1 MKSMKKILFVAVALM
16 AMSTTNVSAETTQS
30 NDVYLSTI
38 YVNEQV
44 TTHLIMPETI
54 RLVDISTDTIVGNQ
68 VNDNIV
74 RLKPKGAMQDYE
86 QAGIVTVIGERQYK
100 LVYRSCLPF
109 ASTRFTVPYWD
120 MQEYQN
126 PDVSM
131 SVGEISRYAIRIFNT
146 KRTVENIHS
155 KKDKM
160 KAWVNHICS
169 AGDYFFI
176 DFSLENKTKIPYDI
190 SEIRVKLEDKK
201 QKKAT
206 NYQSIELTPEYML
219 NCNKHFKKRYR
230 NVLVVK
236 KLTFPEAKVL
246 KIEVSENQISGRTI
260 ELNINYDDVLDA
272 ALVHLYFLDYRVGDA
287 HACPY
292 RE

>member
-1 MKSMKKILFVAVALM
+1 MKNMKKLLFAAMTAVLTMNAG
-16 AMSTTNVSAETTQS
+16 SADAQTKES
-30 NDVYLSTI
+30 PMGTI
-38 YVNEQV
+38 YVNEHV

-54 RLVDISTDTIVGNQ
+54 RLVDISTDTIAGNQ

-74 RLKPKGAMQDYE
+74 RLKPMGAMNDHE
-86 QAGIVTVIGERQYK
+86 QAGVVTVIGERHIAQYR
-100 LVYRSCLPF
+100 LVYRNCMLL
-109 ASTRFTVPYWD
+109 ADTRYTIPGWGL
-120 MQEYQN
+120 QEYTN
-126 PDVSM
+126 PDVQMSM
-131 SVGEISRYAIRIFNT
+131 GEMNRYAIRMFNA
-146 KRTVENIHS
+146 KRTVQNIHS

-176 DFSLENKTKIPYDI
+176 HFSMENKTKIPYDI
-190 SEIRVKLEDKK
+190 WDIRIKLEDKK

-219 NCNKHFKKRYR
+219 YRVNHFKKHYR
-230 NVLVVK
+230 NVIVIK

-260 ELNINYDDVLDA
+260 ELNIKYDDVLNADC
-272 ALVHLYFLDYRVGDA
+272 FDD
-287 HACPY
+287 
-292 RE
+292 

>member
-1 MKSMKKILFVAVALM
+1 MKRTMKSMKKLFLVAVAFVAL
-16 AMSTTNVSAETTQS
+16 STSSVSAQDT
-30 NDVYLSTI
+30 NLRTI
-38 YVNEQV
+38 YVNKDV

-54 RLVDISTDTIVGNQ
+54 KLVDISTDNVVGNQ

-74 RLKPKGAMQDYE
+74 RIKPDTILADGETA
-86 QAGIVTVIGERQYK
+86 AIATVIGERHIAQYK
-100 LVYRSCLPF
+100 LVYCSQSCF
-109 ASTRFTVPYWD
+109 VHTRFTIPYCD
-120 MQEYQN
+120 AQDYTN
-126 PDVSM
+126 PDVQM
-131 SVGEISRYAIRIFNT
+131 SVAEMSRYAIRMYNA

-190 SEIRVKLEDKK
+190 SDIRVKLEDKK

-206 NYQSIELTPEYML
+206 NYQSVELTPEYML

-272 ALVHLYFLDYRVGDA
+272 DCFDD
-287 HACPY
+287 
-292 RE
+292 

>member
-1 MKSMKKILFVAVALM
+1 MKSMKKYLLAMMAVCAFTSASAQDKVL
-16 AMSTTNVSAETTQS
+16 TT
-30 NDVYLSTI
+30 L
-38 YVNEQV
+38 YVNKEV

-54 RLVDISTDTIVGNQ
+54 RLVDISTDKVVGNQ

-74 RLKPKGAMQDYE
+74 RIKPDTILTDGETA
-86 QAGIVTVIGERQYK
+86 AVVTVIGERHIAQYK
-100 LVYRSCLPF
+100 LVYSVLPNIVH
-109 ASTRFTVPYWD
+109 TRFTIPYCD
-120 MQEYQN
+120 TQEYIN

-131 SVGEISRYAIRIFNT
+131 SVGEMSRYAIRMFNA
-146 KRTVENIHS
+146 KRSVHNIHS

-219 NCNKHFKKRYR
+219 AWNKHFKKRYR
-230 NVLVVK
+230 NVLVIK
-236 KLTFPEAKVL
+236 KLTFPDAKVL

-260 ELNINYDDVLDA
+260 ELNIDYKDVLSADC
-272 ALVHLYFLDYRVGDA
+272 FDD
-287 HACPY
+287 
-292 RE
+292 

>member
-1 MKSMKKILFVAVALM
+1 MKSMKKLFLAAVAFVAL
-16 AMSTTNVSAETTQS
+16 STSSVSAQNT
-30 NDVYLSTI
+30 NLRTI
-38 YVNEQV
+38 YVNKDV

-54 RLVDISTDTIVGNQ
+54 KLVDISTDNVVGNQ

-74 RLKPKGAMQDYE
+74 RIKPDTILADGETA
-86 QAGIVTVIGERQYK
+86 AIATVIGERHIAQYK
-100 LVYRSCLPF
+100 LVYCSQSCF
-109 ASTRFTVPYWD
+109 VHTRFTIPYCD
-120 MQEYQN
+120 AQDYTN
-126 PDVSM
+126 PDVQM
-131 SVGEISRYAIRIFNT
+131 SVAEMSRYAIRMYNA

-206 NYQSIELTPEYML
+206 NYQSVELTPEFML

-230 NVLVVK
+230 NVLVIK

-260 ELNINYDDVLDA
+260 EMNINYDDVLDA
-272 ALVHLYFLDYRVGDA
+272 DCFDD
-287 HACPY
+287 
-292 RE
+292 

>member
-1 MKSMKKILFVAVALM
+1 MKSMKKLFLAAVAFVALSA
-16 AMSTTNVSAETTQS
+16 SSVSAQNT
-30 NDVYLSTI
+30 NLRTI
-38 YVNEQV
+38 YVNKDV

-54 RLVDISTDTIVGNQ
+54 KLVDISTDNVVGNQ

-74 RLKPKGAMQDYE
+74 RIKPDTVLADGETA
-86 QAGIVTVIGERQYK
+86 AIATVIGERHIAQYK
-100 LVYRSCLPF
+100 LVYCSQSCF
-109 ASTRFTVPYWD
+109 VHTRFTIPYCD
-120 MQEYQN
+120 AQDYTN
-126 PDVSM
+126 PDVQM
-131 SVGEISRYAIRIFNT
+131 SVAEMSRYAIRMYNA

-206 NYQSIELTPEYML
+206 NYQSVELTPEFML

-272 ALVHLYFLDYRVGDA
+272 DCFDD
-287 HACPY
+287 
-292 RE
+292 

>member
-1 MKSMKKILFVAVALM
+1 MKSMKKFLFAAVAFVA
-16 AMSTTNVSAETTQS
+16 MSMDSADAQTSQTTDMS
-30 NDVYLSTI
+30 LGTI
-38 YVNEQV
+38 YVNEQI
-44 TTHLIMPETI
+44 TTHLVMPETI

-86 QAGIVTVIGERQYK
+86 QAGVVTVIGERHIAQYK
-100 LVYRSCLPF
+100 LVYRTCMTGVC
-109 ASTRFTVPYWD
+109 TRFTVPYWD

-126 PDVSM
+126 PDVQM
-131 SVGEISRYAIRIFNT
+131 SVGEMSRYAIRIFNA
-146 KRTVENIHS
+146 KRSVTGIHS

-176 DFSLENKTKIPYDI
+176 DFSMENKTKIPYDI

-206 NYQSIELTPEYML
+206 NYQSVELTPEFML

-230 NVLVVK
+230 NVLVIK

-260 ELNINYDDVLDA
+260 ELNINYDDVLGADC
-272 ALVHLYFLDYRVGDA
+272 FD
-287 HACPY
+287 
-292 RE
+292 E

>member
-1 MKSMKKILFVAVALM
+1 MKSMRKLFLVAVAFVAL
-16 AMSTTNVSAETTQS
+16 STSSASAQDA
-30 NDVYLSTI
+30 NLRTI
-38 YVNEQV
+38 YVNKDV

-54 RLVDISTDTIVGNQ
+54 KLVDISTDDVVGNQ

-74 RLKPKGAMQDYE
+74 RIKPDTVLADGETA
-86 QAGIVTVIGERQYK
+86 AIATVIGERHIAQYK
-100 LVYRSCLPF
+100 LVYCSQSCF
-109 ASTRFTVPYWD
+109 VHTRFTIPYCD
-120 MQEYQN
+120 AQDYTN
-126 PDVSM
+126 PDVQM
-131 SVGEISRYAIRIFNT
+131 SVAEMSRYAIRMYNA

-206 NYQSIELTPEYML
+206 NYQSIEMTPEFML
-219 NCNKHFKKRYR
+219 NYNKHFKKHYR

-272 ALVHLYFLDYRVGDA
+272 DCFDD
-287 HACPY
+287 
-292 RE
+292 

>member
-1 MKSMKKILFVAVALM
+1 MKKFLFAAMMAVCGVSSADAQDKELSIL
-16 AMSTTNVSAETTQS
+16 
-30 NDVYLSTI
+30 
-38 YVNEQV
+38 YVNKEV

-54 RLVDISTDTIVGNQ
+54 RLVDISTDKVVGNQ

-74 RLKPKGAMQDYE
+74 RIKPDTVLANGETA
-86 QAGIVTVIGERQYK
+86 AVVTVIGERHIVQYK
-100 LVYRSCLPF
+100 LVYNTLPGYVH
-109 ASTRFTVPYWD
+109 TRFTIPYCD
-120 MQEYQN
+120 TQEYQN
-126 PDVSM
+126 PDVQM
-131 SVGEISRYAIRIFNT
+131 SVAEMSRYAIRMFNA
-146 KRTVENIHS
+146 KRSVHGIHS

-206 NYQSIELTPEYML
+206 NYQSVELTPEYML
-219 NCNKHFKKRYR
+219 NWHKQFKKRYR
-230 NVLVVK
+230 NVIVVK

-246 KIEVSENQISGRTI
+246 KVEVSENQISGRTI
-260 ELNINYDDVLDA
+260 ELHINYDDVLKADC
-272 ALVHLYFLDYRVGDA
+272 FDD
-287 HACPY
+287 
-292 RE
+292 

>member
-1 MKSMKKILFVAVALM
+1 MKSMKKLFLAAVAFVAL
-16 AMSTTNVSAETTQS
+16 STSSVSAQNT
-30 NDVYLSTI
+30 NLRTI
-38 YVNEQV
+38 YVNKDV

-54 RLVDISTDTIVGNQ
+54 KLVDISTDYVVGNQ

-74 RLKPKGAMQDYE
+74 RIKPDTILADGETA
-86 QAGIVTVIGERQYK
+86 AIATVIGERHIAQYK
-100 LVYRSCLPF
+100 LVYCSQSCF
-109 ASTRFTVPYWD
+109 VHTRFTIPYCD
-120 MQEYQN
+120 AQDYTN
-126 PDVSM
+126 PDVQM
-131 SVGEISRYAIRIFNT
+131 SVAEMSRYAIRMYNA

-219 NCNKHFKKRYR
+219 NYNKHFKKRYR

-260 ELNINYDDVLDA
+260 ELNIKYDDVLDA
-272 ALVHLYFLDYRVGDA
+272 DCFDD
-287 HACPY
+287 
-292 RE
+292 

>member
-1 MKSMKKILFVAVALM
+1 MKSMKKFLFAALAFVA
-16 AMSTTNVSAETTQS
+16 MSMDSADAQTSQTTDMS
-30 NDVYLSTI
+30 LGTI
-38 YVNEQV
+38 YVNEQI
-44 TTHLIMPETI
+44 TTHLVMPETI

-74 RLKPKGAMQDYE
+74 RLKPKGVMQDYE
-86 QAGIVTVIGERQYK
+86 QAGVVTVIGERHIAQYK
-100 LVYRSCLPF
+100 LIYRTCMTGVC
-109 ASTRFTVPYWD
+109 TRFTVPYWD

-126 PDVSM
+126 PDVQM
-131 SVGEISRYAIRIFNT
+131 SVGEMSRYAIRIFNA
-146 KRTVENIHS
+146 KRSVENIHS

-206 NYQSIELTPEYML
+206 NYQSVELTPEFML

-260 ELNINYDDVLDA
+260 ELNINYDDVLGADC
-272 ALVHLYFLDYRVGDA
+272 FD
-287 HACPY
+287 
-292 RE
+292 E

>member
-1 MKSMKKILFVAVALM
+1 MKSMKKIFLAAVAFM
-16 AMSTTNVSAETTQS
+16 AMSINSVHAQDKVLTT
-30 NDVYLSTI
+30 L
-38 YVNEQV
+38 YVNKDV

-54 RLVDISTDTIVGNQ
+54 KLVDISTDYVVGNQ

-74 RLKPKGAMQDYE
+74 RIKPDTILTDGETA
-86 QAGIVTVIGERQYK
+86 AVVTVIGERHIAQYK
-100 LVYRSCLPF
+100 LVYSVLPNIVH
-109 ASTRFTVPYWD
+109 TRFMIPYCD
-120 MQEYQN
+120 TQEYQN
-126 PDVSM
+126 PDVQM
-131 SVGEISRYAIRIFNT
+131 SVAEMSRYAIRMFNA
-146 KRTVENIHS
+146 KRSVQNIHS

-219 NCNKHFKKRYR
+219 NWNKHFKKRYR
-230 NVLVVK
+230 NVLVIK

-246 KIEVSENQISGRTI
+246 KIEVCENQISGRTI
-260 ELNINYDDVLDA
+260 ELNINYDDVLKTDC
-272 ALVHLYFLDYRVGDA
+272 FDD
-287 HACPY
+287 
-292 RE
+292 

>member
-1 MKSMKKILFVAVALM
+1 MKRTMKSMKKLFLAAVAFVAL
-16 AMSTTNVSAETTQS
+16 STSSVSAQNT
-30 NDVYLSTI
+30 NLRTI
-38 YVNEQV
+38 YVNKDV

-54 RLVDISTDTIVGNQ
+54 KLVDISTDYVVGNQ

-74 RLKPKGAMQDYE
+74 RIKPDTILADGETA
-86 QAGIVTVIGERQYK
+86 AIATVIGERHIAQYK
-100 LVYRSCLPF
+100 LVYCSQSCF
-109 ASTRFTVPYWD
+109 VHTRFTIPYCD
-120 MQEYQN
+120 AQDYTN
-126 PDVSM
+126 PDVQM
-131 SVGEISRYAIRIFNT
+131 SVAEMSRYAIRMYNA

-176 DFSLENKTKIPYDI
+176 DFSMENKTKIPYDI
-190 SEIRVKLEDKK
+190 SDIRVKLEDKK

-206 NYQSIELTPEYML
+206 NYQSVELTPEFML
-219 NCNKHFKKRYR
+219 NCNKHFKKHYR
-230 NVLVVK
+230 NVLVIK

-272 ALVHLYFLDYRVGDA
+272 DCFDD
-287 HACPY
+287 
-292 RE
+292 

>member
-1 MKSMKKILFVAVALM
+1 MKSMRKFLFAAVAFV
-16 AMSTTNVSAETTQS
+16 AMSTNSANAQDKVLTT
-30 NDVYLSTI
+30 L
-38 YVNEQV
+38 YVNKEV

-54 RLVDISTDTIVGNQ
+54 RLVDISTDKVVGNQ

-74 RLKPKGAMQDYE
+74 RIKPDTILTDGETA
-86 QAGIVTVIGERQYK
+86 AVVTVIGERHIAQYK
-100 LVYRSCLPF
+100 LVYSVLPNIVH
-109 ASTRFTVPYWD
+109 TRFTIPYCD
-120 MQEYQN
+120 TQEYQN

-131 SVGEISRYAIRIFNT
+131 SVGEMSRYAIRMFNA

-219 NCNKHFKKRYR
+219 AWNKHFKKRYR
-230 NVLVVK
+230 NVLVIK

-260 ELNINYDDVLDA
+260 ELNIIYDDVLKADC
-272 ALVHLYFLDYRVGDA
+272 FDD
-287 HACPY
+287 
-292 RE
+292 

>member
-1 MKSMKKILFVAVALM
+1 MKRTMKSMKKLFLAAVAFVAL
-16 AMSTTNVSAETTQS
+16 STSSVSAQNT
-30 NDVYLSTI
+30 NLRTI
-38 YVNEQV
+38 YVNKDV

-54 RLVDISTDTIVGNQ
+54 KLVDISTDYVVGNQ

-74 RLKPKGAMQDYE
+74 RITPDTILADGETA
-86 QAGIVTVIGERQYK
+86 AIATVIGERHIAQYK
-100 LVYRSCLPF
+100 LVYCSQSCF
-109 ASTRFTVPYWD
+109 VHTRFTIPYCD
-120 MQEYQN
+120 AQDYTN
-126 PDVSM
+126 PDVQM
-131 SVGEISRYAIRIFNT
+131 SVAEMSRYAIRMYNA

-206 NYQSIELTPEYML
+206 NYQSVELTPEFML
-219 NCNKHFKKRYR
+219 NCNKHFKKHYR
-230 NVLVVK
+230 NVLVIK

-272 ALVHLYFLDYRVGDA
+272 DCFDD
-287 HACPY
+287 
-292 RE
+292 

>member
-1 MKSMKKILFVAVALM
+1 MRKFLFAAVAFVAL
-16 AMSTTNVSAETTQS
+16 STNSVLAQDTT
-30 NDVYLSTI
+30 VFLKTI
-38 YVNEQV
+38 YVNKDV

-54 RLVDISTDTIVGNQ
+54 RLVDISTGYVVGNQ

-74 RLKPKGAMQDYE
+74 RIKPDTILADGETA
-86 QAGIVTVIGERQYK
+86 AIATVIGERHIAQYK
-100 LVYRSCLPF
+100 LVYSSQRGF
-109 ASTRFTVPYWD
+109 VHTRFEIPYCD
-120 MQEYQN
+120 TQEYTN
-126 PDVSM
+126 PDVQM
-131 SVGEISRYAIRIFNT
+131 SVGEMSRYAIRMFNA
-146 KRTVENIHS
+146 KRTVEKIHS

-206 NYQSIELTPEYML
+206 NYQSVELTPEYML
-219 NCNKHFKKRYR
+219 NWNKHFKKRYR

-260 ELNINYDDVLDA
+260 ELNINYDDVLKADC
-272 ALVHLYFLDYRVGDA
+272 FDD
-287 HACPY
+287 
-292 RE
+292 

>member
-1 MKSMKKILFVAVALM
+1 MKSMKKIVFALVAFATM
-16 AMSTTNVSAETTQS
+16 TIQS
-30 NDVYLSTI
+30 VNAQTKESPMGTI
-38 YVNEQV
+38 YVNEHV

-74 RLKPKGAMQDYE
+74 RLKPTGVMNDYE
-86 QAGIVTVIGERQYK
+86 QAGVVTVIGERHIAQYR
-100 LVYRSCLPF
+100 LVYRDCMLL
-109 ASTRFTVPYWD
+109 ADTRYTIPGWGI
-120 MQEYQN
+120 QEYTN
-126 PDVSM
+126 PDVQM
-131 SVGEISRYAIRIFNT
+131 SVGEMSRYAIRMFNA
-146 KRTVENIHS
+146 KRTVEKIHS

-176 DFSLENKTKIPYDI
+176 DFSMENKTKIPYDI
-190 SEIRVKLEDKK
+190 SDIRVKLEDKK

-219 NCNKHFKKRYR
+219 HHSKHFKKRYR
-230 NVLVVK
+230 NVIVVK
-236 KLTFPEAKVL
+236 KLTFPDAKVL

-272 ALVHLYFLDYRVGDA
+272 DCFDD
-287 HACPY
+287 
-292 RE
+292 

>member
-1 MKSMKKILFVAVALM
+1 MKSMKKLFLVAVAFVAL
-16 AMSTTNVSAETTQS
+16 STSSVSAQDT
-30 NDVYLSTI
+30 NLRTI
-38 YVNEQV
+38 YVNKDV
-44 TTHLIMPETI
+44 TTHLIMSETI
-54 RLVDISTDTIVGNQ
+54 KLVDISTDNVVGNQ

-74 RLKPKGAMQDYE
+74 RIKPDTVLADGETA
-86 QAGIVTVIGERQYK
+86 AIATVIGERHIAQYK
-100 LVYRSCLPF
+100 LVYCSQSCF
-109 ASTRFTVPYWD
+109 VHTRFTIPYCD
-120 MQEYQN
+120 AQDYTN
-126 PDVSM
+126 PDVQM
-131 SVGEISRYAIRIFNT
+131 SVAEMSRYAIRMYNA

-206 NYQSIELTPEYML
+206 NYQSIELTPEFML
-219 NCNKHFKKRYR
+219 NYNKHFKKHYR

-272 ALVHLYFLDYRVGDA
+272 DCFDD
-287 HACPY
+287 
-292 RE
+292 

>member
-1 MKSMKKILFVAVALM
+1 MLAVF

-86 QAGIVTVIGERQYK
+86 QAGIVTVIGERHIAQYK
-100 LVYRSCLPF
+100 LIYRSCLPF
-109 ASTRFTVPYWD
+109 ASTRFTIPYWD

-131 SVGEISRYAIRIFNT
+131 SVGEMSRYAIRIYNT
-146 KRTVENIHS
+146 KRSVENIHT

-160 KAWVNHICS
+160 R
-169 AGDYFFI
+169 
-176 DFSLENKTKIPYDI
+176 
-190 SEIRVKLEDKK
+190 SE
-201 QKKAT
+201 
-206 NYQSIELTPEYML
+206 
-219 NCNKHFKKRYR
+219 
-230 NVLVVK
+230 
-236 KLTFPEAKVL
+236 EAHV
-246 KIEVSENQISGRTI
+246 
-260 ELNINYDDVLDA
+260 
-272 ALVHLYFLDYRVGDA
+272 
-287 HACPY
+287 
-292 RE
+292 

>member
-1 MKSMKKILFVAVALM
+1 MKSMRKLFLVAVAFVAL
-16 AMSTTNVSAETTQS
+16 STSSASAQDA
-30 NDVYLSTI
+30 NLRTI
-38 YVNEQV
+38 YVNKDV

-54 RLVDISTDTIVGNQ
+54 KLVDISTDNVVGNQ

-74 RLKPKGAMQDYE
+74 RIKPDTILADGETA
-86 QAGIVTVIGERQYK
+86 AIATVIGERHIAQYK
-100 LVYRSCLPF
+100 LVYCSQSCF
-109 ASTRFTVPYWD
+109 VHTRFTIPYCD
-120 MQEYQN
+120 AQDYTN
-126 PDVSM
+126 PDVQM
-131 SVGEISRYAIRIFNT
+131 SVAEMSRYAIRMYNA

-176 DFSLENKTKIPYDI
+176 DFSLENKTKIPYD
-190 SEIRVKLEDKK
+190 SSDIRVKLEDKK

-206 NYQSIELTPEYML
+206 NYQSVELTPEFML

-230 NVLVVK
+230 NVLVIK

-246 KIEVSENQISGRTI
+246 KIEISENQISGRTI

-272 ALVHLYFLDYRVGDA
+272 DCFDD
-287 HACPY
+287 
-292 RE
+292 

>member
-1 MKSMKKILFVAVALM
+1 MKSMKKIVFALVVMATMTTGAVNA
-16 AMSTTNVSAETTQS
+16 QS
-30 NDVYLSTI
+30 KQATDFGLGTI
-38 YVNEQV
+38 YVNENV
-44 TTHLIMPETI
+44 TTHLVMPETI

-74 RLKPKGAMQDYE
+74 RLKPKTGMSDYDE
-86 QAGIVTVIGERQYK
+86 AGIVTVIGERHIAQYR
-100 LVYRSCLPF
+100 LVYRTCTTPVV
-109 ASTRFTVPYWD
+109 TRFTVPYWD

-126 PDVSM
+126 PDVQM
-131 SVGEISRYAIRIFNT
+131 SVAEMSRYAIRMFNA
-146 KRTVENIHS
+146 KRTVQNIHS

-176 DFSLENKTKIPYDI
+176 DFSMENKTKIPYDI
-190 SEIRVKLEDKK
+190 SDIRVKLEDKK

-219 NCNKHFKKRYR
+219 NYIKHFKKRYR
-230 NVLVVK
+230 NVIVVK

-260 ELNINYDDVLDA
+260 ELNINYDDVLNADC
-272 ALVHLYFLDYRVGDA
+272 FDD
-287 HACPY
+287 
-292 RE
+292 

>member
-1 MKSMKKILFVAVALM
+1 MKSMKKFLFAAVALM
-16 AMSTTNVSAETTQS
+16 AMSTTNVNAETTQS

-86 QAGIVTVIGERQYK
+86 QAGIVTVIGERHIAQYK
-100 LVYRSCLPF
+100 LIYRNCLPF

-131 SVGEISRYAIRIFNT
+131 SVGEMSRYAIRIYNT
-146 KRTVENIHS
+146 KRSVENIHT

-190 SEIRVKLEDKK
+190 SEIRVKL
-201 QKKAT
+201 
-206 NYQSIELTPEYML
+206 
-219 NCNKHFKKRYR
+219 
-230 NVLVVK
+230 
-236 KLTFPEAKVL
+236 
-246 KIEVSENQISGRTI
+246 
-260 ELNINYDDVLDA
+260 
-272 ALVHLYFLDYRVGDA
+272 
-287 HACPY
+287 
-292 RE
+292 

>member
-1 MKSMKKILFVAVALM
+1 
-16 AMSTTNVSAETTQS
+16 
-30 NDVYLSTI
+30 
-38 YVNEQV
+38 
-44 TTHLIMPETI
+44 
-54 RLVDISTDTIVGNQ
+54 

-74 RLKPKGAMQDYE
+74 RLKPKNEMGDYDE
-86 QAGIVTVIGERQYK
+86 AGIVTVIGERHIAQYR
-100 LVYRSCLPF
+100 LVYRTCTTP
-109 ASTRFTVPYWD
+109 AVTRFTVPYWD

-126 PDVSM
+126 PDVQM
-131 SVGEISRYAIRIFNT
+131 SIGEMSRYAIRMFNA
-146 KRTVENIHS
+146 KRTVQNIHS

-176 DFSLENKTKIPYDI
+176 DFSMENKTKIPYDI
-190 SEIRVKLEDKK
+190 SDIRVKLEDKK

-219 NCNKHFKKRYR
+219 NYIKHFKKRYR
-230 NVLVVK
+230 NVIVVK

-260 ELNINYDDVLDA
+260 ELNINYDDVLNADC
-272 ALVHLYFLDYRVGDA
+272 FDD
-287 HACPY
+287 
-292 RE
+292 

>member
-1 MKSMKKILFVAVALM
+1 MKSMKKLFLAAVAFVAL
-16 AMSTTNVSAETTQS
+16 STSSVSAQNT
-30 NDVYLSTI
+30 NLRTI
-38 YVNEQV
+38 YVNKDV

-54 RLVDISTDTIVGNQ
+54 KLVDISTDNVVGNQ

-74 RLKPKGAMQDYE
+74 RIKPDTILADGETA
-86 QAGIVTVIGERQYK
+86 AIATVIGERHIAQYK
-100 LVYRSCLPF
+100 LVYCSQSCF
-109 ASTRFTVPYWD
+109 VHTRFTIPYCD
-120 MQEYQN
+120 AQDYTN
-126 PDVSM
+126 PDVQM
-131 SVGEISRYAIRIFNT
+131 SVAEMSRYAIRMYNA

-190 SEIRVKLEDKK
+190 SDIRVKLEDKK

-206 NYQSIELTPEYML
+206 NYQSVELTPEFML

-272 ALVHLYFLDYRVGDA
+272 DCFDD
-287 HACPY
+287 
-292 RE
+292 

>member
-1 MKSMKKILFVAVALM
+1 MKSMRKLFLVAVAFVAL
-16 AMSTTNVSAETTQS
+16 STSSASAQDA
-30 NDVYLSTI
+30 NLRTI
-38 YVNEQV
+38 YVNKDV

-54 RLVDISTDTIVGNQ
+54 KLVDISTDNVVGNQ

-74 RLKPKGAMQDYE
+74 RIKPDTVLADGETA
-86 QAGIVTVIGERQYK
+86 AIATVIGERHIAQYK
-100 LVYRSCLPF
+100 LVYCSQSCF
-109 ASTRFTVPYWD
+109 VHTRFTIPYCD
-120 MQEYQN
+120 AQDYTN
-126 PDVSM
+126 PDVQM
-131 SVGEISRYAIRIFNT
+131 SVAEMSRYAIRMYNA

-160 KAWVNHICS
+160 KAWVNHISS

-176 DFSLENKTKIPYDI
+176 DFSMENKTKIPYDI
-190 SEIRVKLEDKK
+190 SDIRVKLEDKK

-206 NYQSIELTPEYML
+206 NYQSVELTPEFML

-272 ALVHLYFLDYRVGDA
+272 DCFDD
-287 HACPY
+287 
-292 RE
+292 

>member
-1 MKSMKKILFVAVALM
+1 MKSMKKILFAAVALM
-16 AMSTTNVSAETTQS
+16 AMSTTNVSAETTQA

-86 QAGIVTVIGERQYK
+86 QAGIVTVIGERHIAQYK
-100 LVYRSCLPF
+100 LIYRSSLPF

-131 SVGEISRYAIRIFNT
+131 SVGEMSRYAIRIYNT
-146 KRTVENIHS
+146 KRSVENIHT

-190 SEIRVKLEDKK
+190 SDIRVKLEDKK

-219 NCNKHFKKRYR
+219 NYIKHFKKRYR

-272 ALVHLYFLDYRVGDA
+272 DCFDD
-287 HACPY
+287 
-292 RE
+292 